1 MRHSRICYRVVG
13 GEGGRQLDD
22 DFATYRSGTPP
33 GGKRQ
38 LIRGEGSGPQD
49 PGGGV
54 RLTAPR
60 TDRFVLPVD
69 TYDCGSG
76 CEEQIPPPPPLPQG
90 LPEWPVPRPAGDQS
104 TRQSDRQPVEA
115 GKVFTVLDDMAP
127 EPVDSPVSAGLAVA
141 DGDTI
146 GMLPLVRQA
155 VLAGLNLCDSLVGG
169 PTSTFLSSA
178 DGIVDLPGGV
188 TISANLGVAPSTI
201 AGVSYPTDL
210 AGGVTTGVA
219 PSAVI
224 AEVASSAVAWAE
236 SPAEIAGVA
245 SLADTGAASWPKLLR
260 WRPRPML
267 GQRHC

>member
-1 MRHSRICYRVVG
+1 M
-13 GEGGRQLDD
+13 
-22 DFATYRSGTPP
+22 
-33 GGKRQ
+33 
-38 LIRGEGSGPQD
+38 
-49 PGGGV
+49 
-54 RLTAPR
+54 
-60 TDRFVLPVD
+60 
-69 TYDCGSG
+69 
-76 CEEQIPPPPPLPQG
+76 
-90 LPEWPVPRPAGDQS
+90 PRPAGDQS
-104 TRQSDRQPVEA
+104 TRQSDRQPVEV
-115 GKVFTVLDDMAP
+115 GKVFTVLDDVAP

-188 TISANLGVAPSTI
+188 TISTNLGVAPSTI

-224 AEVASSAVAWAE
+224 AEVASSAVIAEVASSAIAWAE

-245 SLADTGAASWPKLLR
+245 SSADAGAASWPKLLR